1 MENKIQA
8 ASTTPL
14 VTYQLDGEISKSLND
29 FFNGLG
35 PIDKVPSGDF
45 HQMKKVGNQVYA
57 MIKEKLPAFADVKRE
72 DLEMKA
78 GDGSNI
84 FLRWYSPGAQAAK
97 GPAVVFIH
105 GGGRMYGSVDL
116 YDHTVAE
123 YVHHSNVPFLSVEY
137 GLTPDTY
144 GKAQAEQA
152 LDAVL
157 WLKEN
162 AVQFGVDVNRIAIMG
177 DSGGGGIAADERFS
191 TPVLVAQLEL
201 LLRQLNRLYHYQ
213 FRPNERT
220 VNDFLSV
227 VENELQRYFN
237 PRDKT
242 MRPLLTVSYL
252 ADRLH
257 LTPHHLSD
265 KLKDLTGSSALQHIH
280 YKMVEKAKDLISTTS
295 LSMSGIAYLLG
306 FEHPQSFSKVFKSR
320 TGLSPTL
327 YKQSLNNHNL
337 I

>member
-8 ASTTPL
+8 ASAAPL

-35 PIDKVPSGDF
+35 PIDKVPAGDF

-72 DLEMKA
+72 DLKMKA
-78 GDGSNI
+78 GDGSDI
-84 FLRWYSPGAQAAK
+84 SLRWYSPGAQAAK

-162 AVQFGVDVNRIAIMG
+162 AAQFGVDVNRIAIMG
-177 DSGGGGIAADERFS
+177 DSGGGGIAAGAAILARDRNVFLAKQILIYPMIDYRNIVIDES
-191 TPVLVAQLEL
+191 LESL
-201 LLRQLNRLYHYQ
+201 AVVKYQ
-213 FRPNERT
+213 
-220 VNDFLSV
+220 
-227 VENELQRYFN
+227 ELA
-237 PRDKT
+237 T
-242 MRPLLTVSYL
+242 LWE
-252 ADRLH
+252 AIIG
-257 LTPHHLSD
+257 PHQLSD
-265 KLKDLTGSSALQHIH
+265 YDLMI
-280 YKMVEKAKDLISTTS
+280 TS
-295 LSMSGIAYLLG
+295 PAYLDNFKGLATAYISVGDLDYFRNENLDYVRRLAAAAVPVEFHLHPNAPHG
-306 FEHPQSFSKVFKSR
+306 FEIFTPETALAKRAMADHMRAIQSV
-320 TGLSPTL
+320 
-327 YKQSLNNHNL
+327 
-337 I
+337 